1 MEYDNYL
8 KMKIL
13 TVFFFL
19 ISVGTITSLGQTKS
33 FGTIIVDNE
42 TVKVTTLESQ
52 PGKDL
57 CGIGKHSHGAH
68 LTVMLTDAT
77 VTVTMPD
84 GKVVTNK
91 ATAGTTFWSE
101 AETHT
106 VINSG
111 KSVAKAQIIEYKKKK

>member
-1 MEYDNYL
+1 MKTILLIVLMAYFPSTIQAQADL
-8 KMKIL
+8 KKNQSGSIIL
-13 TVFFFL
+13 
-19 ISVGTITSLGQTKS
+19 
-33 FGTIIVDNE
+33 DNE
-42 TVKVTTLESQ
+42 NVKVTSFESQ
-52 PGKDL
+52 PGKDM

-68 LTVMLTDAT
+68 ITVMLTEAT

-91 ATAGTTFWSE
+91 LPSGSTFWSE

-111 KSVAKAQIIEYKKKK
+111 KNISKVQLIEYKKHK